1 MALNGL
7 TIPSFLF
14 TFTHHPPGRQWGDP
28 SRATSGTESEILD
41 IKPPIAS
48 DSGKLSNSHTVY
60 GDFLKC
66 WHKPQ
71 LSRVSFYFVGVIHLS
86 ILHPSNLQKSKHAV
100 LCRCQ
105 IYSANILKT
114 NVQLAKD
121 KSGNKAE
128 NADIHT
134 VEYPAISSNHIIIYQ
149 SLHWLREMP
158 TRKKHTKV

>member
-1 MALNGL
+1 MVWQSQAFCSPLH
-7 TIPSFLF
+7 TIHLAGSGEIP
-14 TFTHHPPGRQWGDP
+14 HA
-28 SRATSGTESEILD
+28 ATLGTESEILD

-60 GDFLKC
+60 YGDFLKC
-66 WHKPQ
+66 W
-71 LSRVSFYFVGVIHLS
+71 VSPTEPCFFYFVGVIHLS

-100 LCRCQ
+100 LCTCQ